1 MEWWTILT
9 SPDLIKK
16 RWKSPDGCLCYC
28 SEGKP
33 WYLRELFLRHFGPRV
48 MGKTLIFWPE
58 NLDRLCVYAG
68 AGEIFPTKGGRRG
81 TGSSWARREGDWR
94 TLTTAPVL
102 EWSWCGRE
110 ELDMERYHHQ
120 SLIKRNP
127 ASNYHYTVIGT
138 SSQHTANYRVL
149 GPASPRGGPHQ
160 DFISDGISA
169 SSNSLMM
176 DGPW

>member
-1 MEWWTILT
+1 MWNFRRLIWISFKIFAKSSPIPNLVWNWINILQIFRSCMFEAEWIGEP

-33 WYLRELFLRHFGPRV
+33 WYLRELFLRHSGPRV
-48 MGKTLIFWPE
+48 MGNTLIFWPE

-81 TGSSWARREGDWR
+81 TG
-94 TLTTAPVL
+94 
-102 EWSWCGRE
+102 WSWPGGKETGGSCLQLLSCRE
-110 ELDMERYHHQ
+110 ELDMERYHRQ

-138 SSQHTANYRVL
+138 SS
-149 GPASPRGGPHQ
+149 
-160 DFISDGISA
+160 
-169 SSNSLMM
+169 
-176 DGPW
+176 